1 MRKGVSKKAL
11 LALAAAGC
19 AVAVTGCSSQ
29 EEVQEEIP
37 AMQEY
42 TSEDDSLLIS
52 LPGEDWQMDED
63 DDTMKIFSSPDGIVM
78 VTHTENAADEMYP
91 QTEDDIQMVLEIEG
105 YDSEGYEVTEFSR
118 SEVAQLK
125 SYRAVI
131 RYTEENAA
139 YSWGILN
146 GILLGDDVYMASA
159 MVTEEEEALVEALKS
174 SVYEYSWKLEDTEEK
189 KEEKKEE
196 EKKEET
202 KKEATPEPT
211 PEATPEPTPEATPE
225 PTPEAT
231 PEPTPEATPEPTP
244 QATPEPAPPAAE
256 GDVTPTSRSGYCH
269 SPAYVRSGPNNTSSV
284 VGSVEEGQ
292 TVTITGE
299 IRNWYQISYGGGTA
313 YVCKDYI
320 Q

>member
-1 MRKGVSKKAL
+1 MRKGAMKKAL
-11 LALAAAGC
+11 LTLAAAGC
-19 AVAVTGCSSQ
+19 AAAVTGCARQ
-29 EEVQEEIP
+29 ENVQEEIP

-42 TSEDDSLLIS
+42 VSEDGSLMLN
-52 LPGEDWQMDED
+52 LPGGDWQMDED
-63 DDTMKIFSSPDGIVM
+63 DDTMKIFSSPEGIVM

-91 QTEDDIQMVLEIEG
+91 QTEEDIQTVLEIEG

-118 SEVAQLK
+118 SEVAQMK

-131 RYTEENAA
+131 RYTEENAV

-159 MVTEEEEALVEALKS
+159 MVTKEDEALMEALKS
-174 SVYEYSWKLEDTEEK
+174 SVYEYSWEMEPSDEK
-189 KEEKKEE
+189 KEV
-196 EKKEET
+196 
-202 KKEATPEPT
+202 TPEVT
-211 PEATPEPTPEATPE
+211 PEA
-225 PTPEAT
+225 
-231 PEPTPEATPEPTP
+231 TPEATPEPTP
-244 QATPEPAPPAAE
+244 QATPEPKPETTPEPTPQATPEPTPEAAPEPTPQATPEPAPPVPPE
-256 GDVTPTSRSGYCH
+256 DITPVSRSGYCH
-269 SPAYVRSGPNNTSSV
+269 SPAYVRSGPDNTSSV

>member
-1 MRKGVSKKAL
+1 MRKGAMKKAL
-11 LALAAAGC
+11 LTLAAAGC
-19 AVAVTGCSSQ
+19 AAAVTGCARQ
-29 EEVQEEIP
+29 ENVQEEIP

-42 TSEDDSLLIS
+42 VSEDGSLMLN
-52 LPGEDWQMDED
+52 LPGGDWQMDED
-63 DDTMKIFSSPDGIVM
+63 DDTMKIFSSPEGIVM

-91 QTEDDIQMVLEIEG
+91 QTEEDIQTVLEIEG

-118 SEVAQLK
+118 SEVAQMK

-131 RYTEENAA
+131 RYTEENAV

-159 MVTEEEEALVEALKS
+159 MVTKEDEALMEALKS
-174 SVYEYSWKLEDTEEK
+174 SVYEYSWEMEPSDEK
-189 KEEKKEE
+189 KEV
-196 EKKEET
+196 
-202 KKEATPEPT
+202 TPEVT
-211 PEATPEPTPEATPE
+211 PEA
-225 PTPEAT
+225 
-231 PEPTPEATPEPTP
+231 TPEATPEPTP
-244 QATPEPAPPAAE
+244 QATPEPTPETTPEPTPQATPEPTPEAAPEPTPQATPEPAPPVPPE
-256 GDVTPTSRSGYCH
+256 DITPVSRSGYCH
-269 SPAYVRSGPNNTSSV
+269 SPAYVRSGPDNTSSV

>member
-1 MRKGVSKKAL
+1 MRKGAMKKAL
-11 LALAAAGC
+11 LTLAAAGC
-19 AVAVTGCSSQ
+19 AAAVTGCARQ
-29 EEVQEEIP
+29 ENVQEEIP

-42 TSEDDSLLIS
+42 VSEDGSLMLN
-52 LPGEDWQMDED
+52 LPGGDWQMDED
-63 DDTMKIFSSPDGIVM
+63 DDTMKIFSSPEGIVM

-91 QTEDDIQMVLEIEG
+91 QTEEDIQTVLEIEG

-118 SEVAQLK
+118 SEVAQMK

-131 RYTEENAA
+131 RYTEENAV

-159 MVTEEEEALVEALKS
+159 MVTKEDEALMEALKS
-174 SVYEYSWKLEDTEEK
+174 SVYEYSWEMEPSDEK
-189 KEEKKEE
+189 KEV
-196 EKKEET
+196 
-202 KKEATPEPT
+202 TPEVTPEAT
-211 PEATPEPTPEATPE
+211 PEATPEPTPETTPEPTPQATPE
-225 PTPEAT
+225 PTPEA
-231 PEPTPEATPEPTP
+231 APEPTP
-244 QATPEPAPPAAE
+244 QATPEPAPPVPPE
-256 GDVTPTSRSGYCH
+256 DITPVSRSGYCH
-269 SPAYVRSGPNNTSSV
+269 SPAYVRSGPDNTSSV

>member
-1 MRKGVSKKAL
+1 MKKTL
-11 LALAAAGC
+11 LTLAAAGC
-19 AVAVTGCSSQ
+19 AAAVTGCARQ
-29 EEVQEEIP
+29 ENVQEEIP

-42 TSEDDSLLIS
+42 VSEDGSLMLN
-52 LPGEDWQMDED
+52 LPGGDWQMDED
-63 DDTMKIFSSPDGIVM
+63 DDTMKIFSSPEGIVM

-91 QTEDDIQMVLEIEG
+91 QTEEDIQTVLEIEG

-118 SEVAQLK
+118 SEVAQMK

-131 RYTEENAA
+131 RYTEENAV

-159 MVTEEEEALVEALKS
+159 MVTKEDEALMEALKS
-174 SVYEYSWKLEDTEEK
+174 SVYEYSWEMEPSDEK
-189 KEEKKEE
+189 KEV
-196 EKKEET
+196 
-202 KKEATPEPT
+202 TPEVT
-211 PEATPEPTPEATPE
+211 PEA
-225 PTPEAT
+225 
-231 PEPTPEATPEPTP
+231 TPEATPEPTP
-244 QATPEPAPPAAE
+244 QATPEPTPETTPEPTPQATPEPTPEAAPEPTPQATPEPAPPVPPE
-256 GDVTPTSRSGYCH
+256 DITPVSRSGYCH
-269 SPAYVRSGPNNTSSV
+269 SPAYVRSGPDNTSSV

>member
-1 MRKGVSKKAL
+1 MRKGAMKKAL
-11 LALAAAGC
+11 LTLAAAGC
-19 AVAVTGCSSQ
+19 AAAVTGCARQ
-29 EEVQEEIP
+29 ENVQEEIP

-42 TSEDDSLLIS
+42 VSEDGSLMLN
-52 LPGEDWQMDED
+52 LPGGDWQMDED
-63 DDTMKIFSSPDGIVM
+63 DDTMKIFSSPEGIVM

-91 QTEDDIQMVLEIEG
+91 QTEEDIQTVLEIEG

-118 SEVAQLK
+118 SEVAQMK

-131 RYTEENAA
+131 RYTEENAV

-159 MVTEEEEALVEALKS
+159 MVTKEDEALMEALKS
-174 SVYEYSWKLEDTEEK
+174 SVYEYSWEMEPSDEK
-189 KEEKKEE
+189 KEV
-196 EKKEET
+196 
-202 KKEATPEPT
+202 TPEV
-211 PEATPEPTPEATPE
+211 
-225 PTPEAT
+225 
-231 PEPTPEATPEPTP
+231 TPEATPEPTP
-244 QATPEPAPPAAE
+244 QATPEPTPETTPEPTPQATPEPTPEAAPEPTPQATPEPAPPVPPE
-256 GDVTPTSRSGYCH
+256 DITPVSRSGYCH
-269 SPAYVRSGPNNTSSV
+269 SPAYVRSGPDNTSSV

>member
-1 MRKGVSKKAL
+1 MRKGAMKKAL
-11 LALAAAGC
+11 LTLAAAGC
-19 AVAVTGCSSQ
+19 AAAVTGCARQ
-29 EEVQEEIP
+29 ENVQEEIP

-42 TSEDDSLLIS
+42 VSEDGSLMLN
-52 LPGEDWQMDED
+52 LPGGDWQMDED
-63 DDTMKIFSSPDGIVM
+63 DDTMKIFSSPEGIVM

-91 QTEDDIQMVLEIEG
+91 QTEEDIQTVLEIEG

-118 SEVAQLK
+118 SEVAQMK

-131 RYTEENAA
+131 RYTEENAV

-159 MVTEEEEALVEALKS
+159 MVTKEDEALMEALKS
-174 SVYEYSWKLEDTEEK
+174 SVYEYSWEMEPSDEK
-189 KEEKKEE
+189 KEVTPEVTPEATPE
-196 EKKEET
+196 AAPEPTPQATPEPTPET
-202 KKEATPEPT
+202 TPEPTPQATPEPT
-211 PEATPEPTPEATPE
+211 PEAA
-225 PTPEAT
+225 
-231 PEPTPEATPEPTP
+231 PEPTP
-244 QATPEPAPPAAE
+244 QATPEPAPPVPPE
-256 GDVTPTSRSGYCH
+256 DITPVSRSGYCH
-269 SPAYVRSGPNNTSSV
+269 SPAYVRSGPDNTSSV

>member
-1 MRKGVSKKAL
+1 MRKGAMKKAL
-11 LALAAAGC
+11 LTLAAAGC
-19 AVAVTGCSSQ
+19 AAAVTGCARQ
-29 EEVQEEIP
+29 ENVQEEIP

-42 TSEDDSLLIS
+42 VSEDGSLMLN
-52 LPGEDWQMDED
+52 LPGGDWQMDED
-63 DDTMKIFSSPDGIVM
+63 DDTMKIFSSPEGIVM

-91 QTEDDIQMVLEIEG
+91 QTEEDIQTVLEIEG

-118 SEVAQLK
+118 FEVAQMK

-131 RYTEENAA
+131 RYTEENAV

-159 MVTEEEEALVEALKS
+159 MVTKEDEALMEALKS
-174 SVYEYSWKLEDTEEK
+174 SVYEYSWEMEPSDEK
-189 KEEKKEE
+189 KEV
-196 EKKEET
+196 
-202 KKEATPEPT
+202 TPEVT
-211 PEATPEPTPEATPE
+211 PEA
-225 PTPEAT
+225 
-231 PEPTPEATPEPTP
+231 TPEATPEPTP
-244 QATPEPAPPAAE
+244 QATPEPKPETTPEPTPQATPEPTPEAAPEPTPQATPEPAPPVPPE
-256 GDVTPTSRSGYCH
+256 DITPVSRSGYCH
-269 SPAYVRSGPNNTSSV
+269 SPAYVRSGPDNTSSV

>member
-1 MRKGVSKKAL
+1 MRKGAMKKAL
-11 LALAAAGC
+11 LTLAAAGC
-19 AVAVTGCSSQ
+19 AAAVTGCARQ
-29 EEVQEEIP
+29 ENVQEEIP

-42 TSEDDSLLIS
+42 VSEDGSLMLN
-52 LPGEDWQMDED
+52 LPGGDWQMDED
-63 DDTMKIFSSPDGIVM
+63 DDTMKIFSSPEGIVM

-91 QTEDDIQMVLEIEG
+91 QTEEDIQTVLEIEG
-105 YDSEGYEVTEFSR
+105 YVSEGYEVTEFSR
-118 SEVAQLK
+118 FEVAQMK

-131 RYTEENAA
+131 RYTEENAV

-159 MVTEEEEALVEALKS
+159 MVTKEDEALMEALKS
-174 SVYEYSWKLEDTEEK
+174 SVYEYSWEMEPSDEK
-189 KEEKKEE
+189 KEV
-196 EKKEET
+196 
-202 KKEATPEPT
+202 TPEVT
-211 PEATPEPTPEATPE
+211 PEA
-225 PTPEAT
+225 
-231 PEPTPEATPEPTP
+231 TPEATPEPTP
-244 QATPEPAPPAAE
+244 QATPEPTPETTPEPTPQATPEPTPEAAPEPTPQATPEPAPPVPPE
-256 GDVTPTSRSGYCH
+256 DITPVSRSGYCH
-269 SPAYVRSGPNNTSSV
+269 SPAYVRSGPDNTSSV

>member
-1 MRKGVSKKAL
+1 MRKGAMKKAL
-11 LALAAAGC
+11 LTLAAAGC
-19 AVAVTGCSSQ
+19 AAAVTGCARQ
-29 EEVQEEIP
+29 ENVQEEIP

-42 TSEDDSLLIS
+42 VSEDGSLMLN
-52 LPGEDWQMDED
+52 LPGGDWQMDED
-63 DDTMKIFSSPDGIVM
+63 DDTMKIFSSPEGIVM

-91 QTEDDIQMVLEIEG
+91 QTEEDIQTVLEIEG

-118 SEVAQLK
+118 SEVAQMK

-131 RYTEENAA
+131 RYTEENAV

-159 MVTEEEEALVEALKS
+159 MVTKEDEALMEALKS
-174 SVYEYSWKLEDTEEK
+174 SVYEYSWEMEPSDEK
-189 KEEKKEE
+189 KEV
-196 EKKEET
+196 
-202 KKEATPEPT
+202 TPEVT
-211 PEATPEPTPEATPE
+211 PEA
-225 PTPEAT
+225 
-231 PEPTPEATPEPTP
+231 TPEATPEPTP
-244 QATPEPAPPAAE
+244 QATPEPTPETTPEPTPQATPEPTPEAAPEPTPQATPEPAPPVPPE
-256 GDVTPTSRSGYCH
+256 DITPVSRSGYCH
-269 SPAYVRSGPNNTSSV
+269 SPAYVRSGPDNTSSV
-284 VGSVEEGQ
+284 VGSVEKGQ

>member
-1 MRKGVSKKAL
+1 MRKGAMKKAL
-11 LALAAAGC
+11 LTLAAAGC
-19 AVAVTGCSSQ
+19 AAAVTGCARQ
-29 EEVQEEIP
+29 ENVQEEIP

-42 TSEDDSLLIS
+42 VSEDGSLMLN
-52 LPGEDWQMDED
+52 LPGGDWQMDED
-63 DDTMKIFSSPDGIVM
+63 DDTMKIFSSPEGIVM

-91 QTEDDIQMVLEIEG
+91 QTEEDIQTVLEIEG

-118 SEVAQLK
+118 SEVAQMK

-131 RYTEENAA
+131 RYTEENAV

-159 MVTEEEEALVEALKS
+159 MVTKEDEALMEALKS
-174 SVYEYSWKLEDTEEK
+174 SVYEYSWEMEPSDEK
-189 KEEKKEE
+189 KEV
-196 EKKEET
+196 
-202 KKEATPEPT
+202 TPEV
-211 PEATPEPTPEATPE
+211 
-225 PTPEAT
+225 
-231 PEPTPEATPEPTP
+231 TPEATPEPTP
-244 QATPEPAPPAAE
+244 QATPEPTPETTPEPTPQATPEPTPQATPEPTPQATPEPAPPVPPE
-256 GDVTPTSRSGYCH
+256 DITPVSRSGYCH
-269 SPAYVRSGPNNTSSV
+269 SPAYVRSGPDNTSSV

>member
-1 MRKGVSKKAL
+1 MRKVAMKKTL
-11 LALAAAGC
+11 LTLAAAGC
-19 AVAVTGCSSQ
+19 AAAVTGCARQ
-29 EEVQEEIP
+29 ENVQEEIP

-42 TSEDDSLLIS
+42 VSEDGSLMLN
-52 LPGEDWQMDED
+52 LPGGDWQMDED
-63 DDTMKIFSSPDGIVM
+63 DDTMKIFSSPEGIVM

-91 QTEDDIQMVLEIEG
+91 QTEEDIQTVLEIEG
-105 YDSEGYEVTEFSR
+105 YDSEDYEVTEFSR
-118 SEVAQLK
+118 SEVAQMK

-131 RYTEENAA
+131 RYTEENAV

-159 MVTEEEEALVEALKS
+159 MVTKEDEALMEALKS
-174 SVYEYSWKLEDTEEK
+174 SVYEYSWEMEPSDEK
-189 KEEKKEE
+189 KEV
-196 EKKEET
+196 
-202 KKEATPEPT
+202 TPEVT
-211 PEATPEPTPEATPE
+211 PEA
-225 PTPEAT
+225 
-231 PEPTPEATPEPTP
+231 TPEATPEPTP
-244 QATPEPAPPAAE
+244 QATPEPTPETTPEPTPQATPEPTPEAAPEPTPQATPEPAPPVPPE
-256 GDVTPTSRSGYCH
+256 DITPVSRSGYCH
-269 SPAYVRSGPNNTSSV
+269 SPAYVRSGPDNTSSV

>member
-1 MRKGVSKKAL
+1 MRKGAMKKAL
-11 LALAAAGC
+11 LTLAAAGC
-19 AVAVTGCSSQ
+19 AAAVTGCARQ
-29 EEVQEEIP
+29 ENVQEEIP

-42 TSEDDSLLIS
+42 VSEDGSLMLN
-52 LPGEDWQMDED
+52 LPGGDWQMDED
-63 DDTMKIFSSPDGIVM
+63 DDTMKIFSSPEGIVM

-91 QTEDDIQMVLEIEG
+91 QTEEDIQTVLEIEG

-118 SEVAQLK
+118 FEVAQMK

-131 RYTEENAA
+131 RYTEENAV

-159 MVTEEEEALVEALKS
+159 MVTKEDEALMEALKS
-174 SVYEYSWKLEDTEEK
+174 SVYEYSWEMEPSDEK
-189 KEEKKEE
+189 KEV
-196 EKKEET
+196 
-202 KKEATPEPT
+202 TPEVT
-211 PEATPEPTPEATPE
+211 PEA
-225 PTPEAT
+225 
-231 PEPTPEATPEPTP
+231 TPEATPEPTP
-244 QATPEPAPPAAE
+244 QATPEPKPETTPEPTPQATPEPTPEAAPEPTPQATPEPAPPVPPE
-256 GDVTPTSRSGYCH
+256 DITPVSRSGYCH
-269 SPAYVRSGPNNTSSV
+269 SPAYVRSGPDNTSSV
-284 VGSVEEGQ
+284 VGSVEKGQ

>member
-1 MRKGVSKKAL
+1 MRKGAMKKTL
-11 LALAAAGC
+11 LTLAAAGC
-19 AVAVTGCSSQ
+19 AAAVTGCARQ
-29 EEVQEEIP
+29 ENVQEEIP

-42 TSEDDSLLIS
+42 VSEDGSLMLN
-52 LPGEDWQMDED
+52 LPGGDWQMDED
-63 DDTMKIFSSPDGIVM
+63 DDTMKIFSSPEGIVM

-91 QTEDDIQMVLEIEG
+91 QTEEDIQTVLEIEG

-118 SEVAQLK
+118 SEVAQMK

-131 RYTEENAA
+131 RYTEENAV

-159 MVTEEEEALVEALKS
+159 MVTKEDEALMEALKS
-174 SVYEYSWKLEDTEEK
+174 SVYEYSWEMEPSDEK
-189 KEEKKEE
+189 KEV
-196 EKKEET
+196 
-202 KKEATPEPT
+202 TPEVTPEAT
-211 PEATPEPTPEATPE
+211 PEATPEPTPQVTPEPTPETTPEPTPQATPE
-225 PTPEAT
+225 PTPEA
-231 PEPTPEATPEPTP
+231 APEPTP
-244 QATPEPAPPAAE
+244 QATPEPAPPVPPE
-256 GDVTPTSRSGYCH
+256 DITPVSRSGYCH
-269 SPAYVRSGPNNTSSV
+269 SPAYVRSGPDNTSSV

>member
-1 MRKGVSKKAL
+1 MRKGAMKKAL
-11 LALAAAGC
+11 LTLAAAGC
-19 AVAVTGCSSQ
+19 AAAVTGCARQ
-29 EEVQEEIP
+29 ENVQEEIP

-42 TSEDDSLLIS
+42 VSEDGSLMLN
-52 LPGEDWQMDED
+52 LPGGDWQMDED
-63 DDTMKIFSSPDGIVM
+63 DDTMKIFSSPEGIVM

-91 QTEDDIQMVLEIEG
+91 QTEEDIQTVLEIEG

-118 SEVAQLK
+118 SEVAQMK

-131 RYTEENAA
+131 RYTEENAV

-159 MVTEEEEALVEALKS
+159 MVTKEDEALMEALKS
-174 SVYEYSWKLEDTEEK
+174 SVYEYSWEMEPSDEK
-189 KEEKKEE
+189 KEV
-196 EKKEET
+196 
-202 KKEATPEPT
+202 TPEVTPEAT
-211 PEATPEPTPEATPE
+211 PEATPEPTPEAAPEPTPETTPE
-225 PTPEAT
+225 PTPQAT
-231 PEPTPEATPEPTP
+231 PEPTPEAAPEPTP
-244 QATPEPAPPAAE
+244 QATPEPAPPVPPE
-256 GDVTPTSRSGYCH
+256 DITPVSRSGYCH
-269 SPAYVRSGPNNTSSV
+269 SPAYVRSGPDNTSSV

>member
-1 MRKGVSKKAL
+1 ML
-11 LALAAAGC
+11 N
-19 AVAVTGCSSQ
+19 
-29 EEVQEEIP
+29 
-37 AMQEY
+37 
-42 TSEDDSLLIS
+42 
-52 LPGEDWQMDED
+52 LPGGDWQMDED
-63 DDTMKIFSSPDGIVM
+63 DDTMKIFSSPEGIVM

-91 QTEDDIQMVLEIEG
+91 QTEEDIQTVLEIEG

-118 SEVAQLK
+118 SEVAQMK

-131 RYTEENAA
+131 RYTEENAV

-159 MVTEEEEALVEALKS
+159 MVTKEDEALMEALKS
-174 SVYEYSWKLEDTEEK
+174 SVYEYSWEMEPSDEK
-189 KEEKKEE
+189 KEV
-196 EKKEET
+196 
-202 KKEATPEPT
+202 TPEVT
-211 PEATPEPTPEATPE
+211 PEA
-225 PTPEAT
+225 
-231 PEPTPEATPEPTP
+231 TPEATPEPTP
-244 QATPEPAPPAAE
+244 QATPEPTPETTPEPTPQATPEPTPQATPEPTPQATPEPAPPVPPE
-256 GDVTPTSRSGYCH
+256 DITPVSRSGYCH
-269 SPAYVRSGPNNTSSV
+269 SPAYVRSGPDNTSSV

>member
-1 MRKGVSKKAL
+1 MRKGAMKKAL
-11 LALAAAGC
+11 LTLAAAGC
-19 AVAVTGCSSQ
+19 AAAVTGCARQ
-29 EEVQEEIP
+29 ENVQEEIP

-42 TSEDDSLLIS
+42 VSEDGSLMLN
-52 LPGEDWQMDED
+52 LPGGDWQMDED
-63 DDTMKIFSSPDGIVM
+63 DDTMKIFSSPEGIVM

-91 QTEDDIQMVLEIEG
+91 QTEEDIQTVLEIEG

-118 SEVAQLK
+118 SEVAQMK

-131 RYTEENAA
+131 RYTEENAV

-159 MVTEEEEALVEALKS
+159 MVTKEDEALMEALKS
-174 SVYEYSWKLEDTEEK
+174 SVYEYSWEMEPSDEK
-189 KEEKKEE
+189 KEV
-196 EKKEET
+196 
-202 KKEATPEPT
+202 TPEVT
-211 PEATPEPTPEATPE
+211 PEA
-225 PTPEAT
+225 
-231 PEPTPEATPEPTP
+231 TPEATPEPTP
-244 QATPEPAPPAAE
+244 QATPEPTPETTPEPTPQATPEPAPPVPPE
-256 GDVTPTSRSGYCH
+256 DITPVSRSGYCH
-269 SPAYVRSGPNNTSSV
+269 SPAYVRSGPDNTSSV

>member
-1 MRKGVSKKAL
+1 MRKGAMKKAL
-11 LALAAAGC
+11 LTLAAAGC
-19 AVAVTGCSSQ
+19 AAAVTGCARQ
-29 EEVQEEIP
+29 ENVQEEIP

-42 TSEDDSLLIS
+42 VSEDGSLMLN
-52 LPGEDWQMDED
+52 LPGGDWQMDED
-63 DDTMKIFSSPDGIVM
+63 DDTMKIFSSPEGNVM

-91 QTEDDIQMVLEIEG
+91 QTEEDIQTVLEIEG

-118 SEVAQLK
+118 SEVAQMK

-131 RYTEENAA
+131 RYTEENAV

-159 MVTEEEEALVEALKS
+159 MVTKEDEALMEALKS
-174 SVYEYSWKLEDTEEK
+174 SVYEYSWEMEPSDEK
-189 KEEKKEE
+189 KEV
-196 EKKEET
+196 
-202 KKEATPEPT
+202 TPEVT
-211 PEATPEPTPEATPE
+211 PEA
-225 PTPEAT
+225 
-231 PEPTPEATPEPTP
+231 TPEATPEPTP
-244 QATPEPAPPAAE
+244 QATPEPTPETTPEPTPQATPEPTPEAAPEPTPQATPEPAPPVPPE
-256 GDVTPTSRSGYCH
+256 DITPVSRSGYCH
-269 SPAYVRSGPNNTSSV
+269 SPAYVRSGPDNTSSV

>member
-1 MRKGVSKKAL
+1 MKKTL
-11 LALAAAGC
+11 LTLAAAGC
-19 AVAVTGCSSQ
+19 AAAVTGCARQ
-29 EEVQEEIP
+29 ENVQEEIP

-42 TSEDDSLLIS
+42 VSEDGSLMLN
-52 LPGEDWQMDED
+52 LPGGDWQMDED
-63 DDTMKIFSSPDGIVM
+63 DDTMKIFSSPEGIVM

-91 QTEDDIQMVLEIEG
+91 QTEEDIQTVLEIEG

-118 SEVAQLK
+118 SEVAQMK

-131 RYTEENAA
+131 RYTEENAV

-159 MVTEEEEALVEALKS
+159 MVTKEDEALMEALRS
-174 SVYEYSWKLEDTEEK
+174 SVYEYSWEMEPSDEK
-189 KEEKKEE
+189 KEV
-196 EKKEET
+196 
-202 KKEATPEPT
+202 TPEVT
-211 PEATPEPTPEATPE
+211 PEA
-225 PTPEAT
+225 
-231 PEPTPEATPEPTP
+231 TPEATPEPTP
-244 QATPEPAPPAAE
+244 QATPEPTPETTPEPTPQATPEPTPEAAPEPTPQATPEPAPPVPPE
-256 GDVTPTSRSGYCH
+256 DITPVSRSGYCH
-269 SPAYVRSGPNNTSSV
+269 SPAYVRSGPDNTSSV

>member
-1 MRKGVSKKAL
+1 MRKGAMKKAL
-11 LALAAAGC
+11 LTLAAAGC
-19 AVAVTGCSSQ
+19 AAAVTGCARQ
-29 EEVQEEIP
+29 ENVQEEIP

-42 TSEDDSLLIS
+42 VSEDGSLMLN
-52 LPGEDWQMDED
+52 LPGGDWQMDED
-63 DDTMKIFSSPDGIVM
+63 DDTMKIFSSPEGIVM

-91 QTEDDIQMVLEIEG
+91 QTEEDIQTVLEIEG

-118 SEVAQLK
+118 FEVAQMK

-131 RYTEENAA
+131 RYTEENAV

-159 MVTEEEEALVEALKS
+159 MVTKEDEALMEALKS
-174 SVYEYSWKLEDTEEK
+174 SVYEYSWEMEPSDEK
-189 KEEKKEE
+189 KEV
-196 EKKEET
+196 
-202 KKEATPEPT
+202 TPEVT
-211 PEATPEPTPEATPE
+211 PEA
-225 PTPEAT
+225 
-231 PEPTPEATPEPTP
+231 TPEATPEPTP
-244 QATPEPAPPAAE
+244 QATPEPIPETTPEPTPQATPEPTPEAAPEPTPQATPEPAPPVPPE
-256 GDVTPTSRSGYCH
+256 DITPVSRSGYCH
-269 SPAYVRSGPNNTSSV
+269 SPAYVRSGPDNTSSV
-284 VGSVEEGQ
+284 VGSVEKGQ

>member
-1 MRKGVSKKAL
+1 
-11 LALAAAGC
+11 
-19 AVAVTGCSSQ
+19 
-29 EEVQEEIP
+29 
-37 AMQEY
+37 
-42 TSEDDSLLIS
+42 
-52 LPGEDWQMDED
+52 MDED
-63 DDTMKIFSSPDGIVM
+63 DDTMKIFSSPEGIVM

-91 QTEDDIQMVLEIEG
+91 QTEEDIQTVLEIEG

-118 SEVAQLK
+118 SEVAQMK

-131 RYTEENAA
+131 RYTEENAV

-159 MVTEEEEALVEALKS
+159 MVTKEDEALMEALKS
-174 SVYEYSWKLEDTEEK
+174 SVYEYSWEMEPSDEK
-189 KEEKKEE
+189 KEV
-196 EKKEET
+196 
-202 KKEATPEPT
+202 TPEVT
-211 PEATPEPTPEATPE
+211 PEA
-225 PTPEAT
+225 
-231 PEPTPEATPEPTP
+231 TPEATPEPTP
-244 QATPEPAPPAAE
+244 QATPEPTPETTPEPTPQATPEPTPEAAPEPTPQATPEPAPPVPPE
-256 GDVTPTSRSGYCH
+256 DITPVSRSGYCH
-269 SPAYVRSGPNNTSSV
+269 SPAYVRNGPDNTSSV

>member
-1 MRKGVSKKAL
+1 MRKGAMKKAL
-11 LALAAAGC
+11 LTLAAAGC
-19 AVAVTGCSSQ
+19 AAAVTGCARQ
-29 EEVQEEIP
+29 ENVQEEIP

-42 TSEDDSLLIS
+42 VSEDGSLMLN
-52 LPGEDWQMDED
+52 LPGGDWQMDED
-63 DDTMKIFSSPDGIVM
+63 DDTMKIFSSPEGIVM

-91 QTEDDIQMVLEIEG
+91 QTEEDIQTVLEIEG

-118 SEVAQLK
+118 FEVAQMK

-131 RYTEENAA
+131 RYTEENAV

-159 MVTEEEEALVEALKS
+159 MVTKEDEALMEALKS
-174 SVYEYSWKLEDTEEK
+174 SVYEYSWEMEPSDEK
-189 KEEKKEE
+189 KEV
-196 EKKEET
+196 
-202 KKEATPEPT
+202 TPEVT
-211 PEATPEPTPEATPE
+211 PEA
-225 PTPEAT
+225 
-231 PEPTPEATPEPTP
+231 TPEATPEPTP
-244 QATPEPAPPAAE
+244 QATPEPTPETTPEPTPQATPEPTPEAAPEPTPQATPEPAPPVPPE
-256 GDVTPTSRSGYCH
+256 DITPVSRSGYCH
-269 SPAYVRSGPNNTSSV
+269 SPAYVRSGPDNTSSV

>member
-1 MRKGVSKKAL
+1 MRKGAMKKAL
-11 LALAAAGC
+11 LTLAAAGC
-19 AVAVTGCSSQ
+19 AAAVTGCTRQ
-29 EEVQEEIP
+29 ENVQEEIP

-42 TSEDDSLLIS
+42 VSEDGSLMLN
-52 LPGEDWQMDED
+52 LPGGDWQMDED
-63 DDTMKIFSSPDGIVM
+63 DDTMKIFSSPEGIVM

-91 QTEDDIQMVLEIEG
+91 QTEEDIQTVLEIEG

-118 SEVAQLK
+118 FEVAQMK

-131 RYTEENAA
+131 RYTEENAV

-159 MVTEEEEALVEALKS
+159 MVTKEDEALMEALKS
-174 SVYEYSWKLEDTEEK
+174 SVYEYSWEMEPSDEK
-189 KEEKKEE
+189 KEV
-196 EKKEET
+196 
-202 KKEATPEPT
+202 TPEVT
-211 PEATPEPTPEATPE
+211 PEA
-225 PTPEAT
+225 
-231 PEPTPEATPEPTP
+231 TPEATPEPTP
-244 QATPEPAPPAAE
+244 QATPEPTPETTPEPTPQATPEPTPEAAPEPTPQATPEPAPPVPPE
-256 GDVTPTSRSGYCH
+256 DITPVSRSGYCH
-269 SPAYVRSGPNNTSSV
+269 SPAYVRSGPDNTSSV
-284 VGSVEEGQ
+284 VGSVEKGQ

>member
-1 MRKGVSKKAL
+1 MRKGAMKKAL
-11 LALAAAGC
+11 LTLAAAGC
-19 AVAVTGCSSQ
+19 AAAVTGCARQ
-29 EEVQEEIP
+29 ENVQEEIP

-42 TSEDDSLLIS
+42 VSEDGSLMLN
-52 LPGEDWQMDED
+52 LPGGDWQMDED
-63 DDTMKIFSSPDGIVM
+63 DDTMKIFSSPEGIVM

-91 QTEDDIQMVLEIEG
+91 QTEEDIQTVLEIEG

-118 SEVAQLK
+118 FEVAQMK

-131 RYTEENAA
+131 RYTEENAV

-159 MVTEEEEALVEALKS
+159 MVTKEDEALMEALKS
-174 SVYEYSWKLEDTEEK
+174 SVYEYSWEMEPSDEK
-189 KEEKKEE
+189 KEV
-196 EKKEET
+196 
-202 KKEATPEPT
+202 TPEVT
-211 PEATPEPTPEATPE
+211 PEA
-225 PTPEAT
+225 
-231 PEPTPEATPEPTP
+231 TPEATPEPTP
-244 QATPEPAPPAAE
+244 QATPEPTPETTPEPTPQATPEPTPEAAPEPTPQATPEPAPPVPPE
-256 GDVTPTSRSGYCH
+256 DITPVSRSGYCH
-269 SPAYVRSGPNNTSSV
+269 SPAYVRSGPDNTSSV
-284 VGSVEEGQ
+284 VGSVEKGQ

>member
-1 MRKGVSKKAL
+1 MRKGAMKKAL
-11 LALAAAGC
+11 LTLAAAGC
-19 AVAVTGCSSQ
+19 AAAVTGCARQ
-29 EEVQEEIP
+29 ENVQEEIP

-42 TSEDDSLLIS
+42 VSEDGSLMLN
-52 LPGEDWQMDED
+52 LPGGDWQMDED
-63 DDTMKIFSSPDGIVM
+63 DDTMKIFSSPEGIVM

-91 QTEDDIQMVLEIEG
+91 QTEEDIQTVLEIEG

-118 SEVAQLK
+118 FEVEQMK

-131 RYTEENAA
+131 RYTEENAV

-159 MVTEEEEALVEALKS
+159 MVTKEDEALMEALKS
-174 SVYEYSWKLEDTEEK
+174 SVYEYSWEMEPSDEK
-189 KEEKKEE
+189 KEV
-196 EKKEET
+196 
-202 KKEATPEPT
+202 TPEVT
-211 PEATPEPTPEATPE
+211 PEA
-225 PTPEAT
+225 
-231 PEPTPEATPEPTP
+231 TPEATPEPTP
-244 QATPEPAPPAAE
+244 QATPEPTPETTPEPTPQATPEPTPEAAPEPTPQATPEPAPPVPPE
-256 GDVTPTSRSGYCH
+256 DITPVSRSGYCH
-269 SPAYVRSGPNNTSSV
+269 SPAYVRSGPDNTSSV
-284 VGSVEEGQ
+284 VGSVEKGQ

>member
-1 MRKGVSKKAL
+1 MKKAL
-11 LALAAAGC
+11 LTLAAAGC
-19 AVAVTGCSSQ
+19 AAAVTGCARQ
-29 EEVQEEIP
+29 ENVQEEIP

-42 TSEDDSLLIS
+42 VSEDGSLMLN
-52 LPGEDWQMDED
+52 LPGGDWQMDED
-63 DDTMKIFSSPDGIVM
+63 DDTMKIFSSPEGIVM

-91 QTEDDIQMVLEIEG
+91 QTEEDIQTVLEIEG

-118 SEVAQLK
+118 FEVAQMK

-131 RYTEENAA
+131 RYTEENAV

-159 MVTEEEEALVEALKS
+159 MVTKEDEALMEALKS
-174 SVYEYSWKLEDTEEK
+174 SVYEYSWEMEPSDEK
-189 KEEKKEE
+189 KEV
-196 EKKEET
+196 
-202 KKEATPEPT
+202 TPEVT
-211 PEATPEPTPEATPE
+211 PEA
-225 PTPEAT
+225 
-231 PEPTPEATPEPTP
+231 TPEATPEPTP
-244 QATPEPAPPAAE
+244 QATPEPTPETTPEPTPQATPEPTPEAAPEPTPQATPEPAPPVPPE
-256 GDVTPTSRSGYCH
+256 DITPVSRSGYCH
-269 SPAYVRSGPNNTSSV
+269 SPAYVRSGPDNTSSV